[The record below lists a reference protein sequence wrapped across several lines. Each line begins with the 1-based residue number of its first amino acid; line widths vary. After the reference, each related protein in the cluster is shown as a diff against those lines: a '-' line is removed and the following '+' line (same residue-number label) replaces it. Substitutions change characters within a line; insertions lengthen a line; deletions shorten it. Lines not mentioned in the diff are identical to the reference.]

1 MNEQKKTDAE
11 AMAKAIEQLRE
22 NNKAYLRGRIEGEAE
37 AVAYM
42 RAKLESEKERSA

>member
-1 MNEQKKTDAE
+1 MDEQKKQRAE
-11 AMAKAIEQLRE
+11 EMAKAIEQLRE
-22 NNKAYLRGRIEGEAE
+22 NNQAYLRGRAEGEAE